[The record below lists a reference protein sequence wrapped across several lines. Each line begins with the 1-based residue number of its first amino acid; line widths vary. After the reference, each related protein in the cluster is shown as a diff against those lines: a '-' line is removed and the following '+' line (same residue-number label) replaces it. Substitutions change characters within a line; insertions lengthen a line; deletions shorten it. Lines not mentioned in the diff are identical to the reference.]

1 MQIFRLLGMYTI
13 IPATVFLAISFF
25 VMFTMLKIENRG
37 LKNFGNLVVFLLWF
51 CALMLFLSGVY
62 AIITGRHPIVM
73 IIHQAIQTAM

>member
-25 VMFTMLKIENRG
+25 AMFIIRKIEDRG
-37 LKNFGNLVVFLLWF
+37 LKNFGNLVVFLLWL
-51 CALMLFLSGVY
+51 CALMLFLSGFY

-73 IIHQAIQTAM
+73 IIHQAVQTAM

>member
-1 MQIFRLLGMYTI
+1 MQIFRLLGMYTF

-25 VMFTMLKIENRG
+25 VMFTIRKIEARG

-51 CALMLFLSGVY
+51 CALILFLSGVY

-73 IIHQAIQTAM
+73 IIHQAVQTAM